1 MTSLALFVGLSCALI
16 FLSRRIGADRSL
28 YKPVGWAAGLRLAA
42 ALFLYLASLYKWPI
56 FSAQQH
62 PVPGFWYFA
71 MDSVASHDYAVRI
84 LSSWKTGVPYP
95 VFTHGAIEYYILLA
109 GIYRLFG
116 PNPLNGILINVF
128 ISSLQVLLAYRIVHH
143 LSGKRTALLA
153 SWLVALWPS
162 SILWSTQLLKDS
174 SCGLLALGVLAS
186 GITLWRQVTAQNRV
200 SFLNR
205 LSWWLILFISTAAIT
220 KLRSYLGIAMA
231 LSMLLAF
238 GSAFLWNL
246 SRRQFRPAR
255 IALGIA
261 TISTFAM
268 AFAYQT
274 PYPQRW
280 FIIVY
285 TEPPPLPEPKKQ
297 EKALEQE
304 HWLLS
309 EDSFS
314 IEMVLEKLMQEE
326 AKEKLKHVK
335 AKKPF
340 KLHQLLLVA
349 MPSKT
354 IIESSSEKA
363 LSAGAANSQ
372 KAARQET
379 RQEVGQETK
388 HVKARKPF
396 KLRQLL
402 VVAIPPKTI
411 IERSSKEALSDGATD
426 SQILKIT
433 DKRVRRV
440 WIVNPKFIELSK
452 PKNQESGRVIGESA
466 VPFSTKEPFSWK
478 GIGLQIWPTSHV
490 RDIVRT
496 FRGMKHRTFFS
507 HPDKLTVQSA
517 DFVVWDISLTEEP
530 DGEINH
536 RGMANPELITVFN
549 PQVIM
554 VEQQGST
561 GNLRI
566 LHRSLYDRY
575 TYEWGILPSEIWPLL
590 PLRPISSLFLPHLQA
605 IGRSFAGQA
614 SLQSL
619 MNVRRGILG
628 EGGHSVLYPEVI
640 FRKPEDLVRFTPRAL
655 LVAWFAPFPLQWFDR
670 EATTGV
676 FRIFGSVETL
686 LFYLLLPWIL
696 RGGWRLLRKGET
708 VSWSLLGFI
717 LLSSIL
723 LGLVIPNAG
732 TLFRLRLPMILAC
745 LLLFPLGI
753 LPRNSDA
760 KT

>member
-1 MTSLALFVGLSCALI
+1 MTPLALLAGLSCALVL
-16 FLSRRIGADRSL
+16 LSRWIGADRSL
-28 YKPVGWAAGLRLAA
+28 YKLVGWAAGLRLAA
-42 ALFLYLASLYKWPI
+42 ALFFYLASFYKWPI
-56 FSAQQH
+56 LSAQQH

-71 MDSVASHDYAVRI
+71 MDSVASHDYAIRI

-128 ISSLQVLLAYRIVHH
+128 ISSVQVLLAYRIVHH

-153 SWLVALWPS
+153 AWLVALWPS

-186 GITLWRQVTAQNRV
+186 GITLWRQITAQRPV
-200 SFLNR
+200 SFLNW
-205 LSWWLILFISTAAIT
+205 LSWWLILFVSAAAIT
-220 KLRSYLGIAMA
+220 KFRSYLGIAMA

-238 GSAFLWNL
+238 GSTFLWNL
-246 SRRQFRPAR
+246 LHRRFRPAC

-261 TISTFAM
+261 IISTFAM

-285 TEPPPLPEPKKQ
+285 NEPPPLLEFEEQ
-297 EKALEQE
+297 EEGLEQQ

-314 IEMVLEKLMQEE
+314 IEMVLKKLMQEE
-326 AKEKLKHVK
+326 AK
-335 AKKPF
+335 
-340 KLHQLLLVA
+340 
-349 MPSKT
+349 
-354 IIESSSEKA
+354 
-363 LSAGAANSQ
+363 
-372 KAARQET
+372 QET
-379 RQEVGQETK
+379 KQETK

-402 VVAIPPKTI
+402 LATMPSKTI
-411 IERSSKEALSDGATD
+411 IERSPEEALSAGAANPR
-426 SQILKIT
+426 ILELT
-433 DKRVRRV
+433 DKRVHRM

-452 PKNQESGRVIGESA
+452 PKSQESARFIGESA
-466 VPFSTKEPFSWK
+466 VLSSTKEPFSWK
-478 GIGLQIWPTSHV
+478 RIGLQIWPMNRV
-490 RDIVRT
+490 REIVRA
-496 FRGMKHRTFFS
+496 FRGMKHRTVFA
-507 HPDKLTVQSA
+507 HPDKLVVRST
-517 DFVVWDISLTEEP
+517 DYVVWDISVTGQI

-536 RGMANPELITVFN
+536 RGMANLESITIFN
-549 PQVIM
+549 PQAIM
-554 VEQQGST
+554 IEQRGRT

-566 LHRSLYDRY
+566 LHRSLYNRY

-628 EGGHSVLYPEVI
+628 EGGRSVLYPEVT

-655 LVAWFAPFPLQWFDR
+655 LVAWFAPFPLQWFDQ
-670 EATTGV
+670 EATTGI

-686 LFYLLLPWIL
+686 LFYLLLPWII
-696 RGGWRLLRKGET
+696 RGGWRLLRAGET

-717 LLSSIL
+717 LLSSLL

-753 LPRNSDA
+753 FSRNSDA